1 MKKKEKQEIRTKTRE
16 ELLRLL
22 QDLRRETEKIAFDMS
37 TGKVKDTNLLRKKGK
52 SIAFVLTVLSEK
64 EALLEALSKENNSK
78 EGKEVENE

>member
-1 MKKKEKQEIRTKTRE
+1 MKKKEKQEIRTKTKE

-37 TGKVKDTNLLRKKGK
+37 TGKVKDTNLLRKKKK

-78 EGKEVENE
+78 EGKEVEK

>member
-37 TGKVKDTNLLRKKGK
+37 TGKVKDTNLLRKKKK

-78 EGKEVENE
+78 EGKEVEK